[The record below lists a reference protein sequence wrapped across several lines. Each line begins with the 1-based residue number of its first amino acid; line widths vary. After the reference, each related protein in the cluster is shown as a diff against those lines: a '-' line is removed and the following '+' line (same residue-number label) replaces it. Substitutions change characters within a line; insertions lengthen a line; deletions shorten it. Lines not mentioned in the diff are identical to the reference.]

1 MYHQL
6 ENDGVT
12 NKSTIYDLQ
21 TRLKYHLTW
30 RHHIPCLVRLGKHLI
45 YFNGVFTERS
55 QIIYCQLIFLMV
67 GFRVTS
73 EIKLNVF
80 FNGVFTERAQI
91 IYCQLIFLMV
101 GFRVKSEIKLNDLPH
116 TP

>member
-1 MYHQL
+1 M
-6 ENDGVT
+6 
-12 NKSTIYDLQ
+12 
-21 TRLKYHLTW
+21 
-30 RHHIPCLVRLGKHLI
+30 
-45 YFNGVFTERS
+45 
-55 QIIYCQLIFLMV
+55 
-67 GFRVTS
+67 TS

-116 TP
+116 TPWFDLPSSRLVNGWT